1 MTKKDV
7 VKYICYATAL
17 CSLQVGAG
25 LVAADEVGNVS
36 TLDNVPALTNTQTT
50 DTNDITSETVNTS
63 TTDDNTTQSVIDS
76 TNQVNT
82 NQVVTPET
90 SVQNQENLSLTST
103 NDQVNLTT
111 TTEDT
116 SQTGTQAAHTGDY
129 HEDFNAYDDTTME
142 RSDWFNGNPFDCR
155 WVPKNTVVND
165 GTLTLTIDQNTTD
178 EYRYNG
184 AEWRT
189 REFFGYG
196 MYSVRMQPISNPG
209 VVSSFFTYTGPSDNN
224 PWDEIDIEFLGKDTT
239 KVQFN
244 YYTNGVGG
252 HEFLYDLGFDA
263 SESYH
268 VYGFDWQADHITW
281 YVDGVAVYTATEN
294 LPVTPGKIMM
304 NAWPGIGVDD
314 WLAPYDGQT
323 PLVAYYDW
331 ISYSDQVAQN
341 QDNTRSRS
349 KSNTASKS
357 RATGDVTGNTSTTTK
372 GTESVTPTKNSTASK
387 SEKQTLVLDNHS
399 KGSTKEKQAASPVI
413 KTVAYSSVA
422 SAQTAVAK
430 TVTQSVAK
438 ANLEGSAFTALPKTN
453 QRPSKLLTISGVF
466 VALLGFLA
474 MPFKKGKL

>member
-17 CSLQVGAG
+17 CSLQVGA
-25 LVAADEVGNVS
+25 VVVSADDVNNAIPTE
-36 TLDNVPALTNTQTT
+36 NVPLLTN
-50 DTNDITSETVNTS
+50 
-63 TTDDNTTQSVIDS
+63 
-76 TNQVNT
+76 NQN
-82 NQVVTPET
+82 
-90 SVQNQENLSLTST
+90 
-103 NDQVNLTT
+103 T
-111 TTEDT
+111 TTEENVSETTNQSQILNQTSEVQSVLSDNQSEVDQTTVGLNQNQISNQLTATNDT
-116 SQTGTQAAHTGDY
+116 QNLSATQLAATGDKGSDSNEPTKPEQVLHTDDY
-129 HEDFNAYDDTTME
+129 RVDFDNYDDETME
-142 RSDWFNGNPFDCR
+142 RSDWFNGDPFDCR
-155 WVPKNTVVND
+155 WVPDNTVVNG
-165 GTLTLTIDQNTTD
+165 GTLTLTIDQNNTRA
-178 EYRYNG
+178 YRYNG

-323 PLVAYYDW
+323 PLIAYYDW
-331 ISYSDQVAQN
+331 
-341 QDNTRSRS
+341 
-349 KSNTASKS
+349 
-357 RATGDVTGNTSTTTK
+357 VTYNLIIKGEEIVETSPQTTV
-372 GTESVTPTKNSTASK
+372 ESTAQEVVTS
-387 SEKQTLVLDNHS
+387 
-399 KGSTKEKQAASPVI
+399 SPV
-413 KTVAYSSVA
+413 SVA
-422 SAQTAVAK
+422 SVSAPSLPTSTPVKSSSLFYQKLVNAQV
-430 TVTQSVAK
+430 
-438 ANLEGSAFTALPKTN
+438 NY
-453 QRPSKLLTISGVF
+453 
-466 VALLGFLA
+466 
-474 MPFKKGKL
+474 